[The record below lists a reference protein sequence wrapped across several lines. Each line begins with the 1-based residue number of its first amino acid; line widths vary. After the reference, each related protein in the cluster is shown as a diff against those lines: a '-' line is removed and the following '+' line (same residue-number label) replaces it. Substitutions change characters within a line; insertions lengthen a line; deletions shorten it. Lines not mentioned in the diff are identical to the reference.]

1 MVPGIDGERGWGGH
15 CFPKDTS
22 AFVRYARTLGQDF
35 DLLETAIEYN
45 NKVKKVV
52 DINDFSK

>member
-15 CFPKDTS
+15 CFPKDTL
-22 AFVRYARTLGQDF
+22 AFVQYARSFNQSF

-45 NKVKKVV
+45 HKLKKEL
-52 DINDFSK
+52 DI